1 VRLRSVPFASFLI
14 VFCSF
19 GGQFTVAYLAIE
31 EEMKTKRRIKTA
43 QERATDLLV
52 VYSPLRTR
60 RTGGMYGL
68 IGIVGETPN
77 KTRIEQT
84 TDAYRET
91 WRNLC
96 FLAGMLALIPY
107 LNSNRRAILE
117 HEGQKILAEAD
128 EFMKDCKWS
137 ASTKRKL
144 TVFTERIVT
153 LKEKIEKD
161 MKAK

>member
-1 VRLRSVPFASFLI
+1 
-14 VFCSF
+14 
-19 GGQFTVAYLAIE
+19 
-31 EEMKTKRRIKTA
+31 
-43 QERATDLLV
+43 
-52 VYSPLRTR
+52 
-60 RTGGMYGL
+60 MYGL